1 MNKIKEI
8 IIKERKWIVAFI
20 CIIGF
25 LMFAEDVF
33 TKEIMLVDI
42 IGYDFVSKYII
53 SDSLTPIVK
62 FITNLGGTIFLIFL
76 TILLLII
83 FLFKFKNK
91 KIGFA
96 IVINIINS
104 ALLNMILKNI
114 LQRPRPEEF
123 RIISVT
129 GYSFPSGHS
138 MNSMAFYGF
147 LIYLIYIKIENKYIK
162 WALISIL
169 SVLIILVG
177 ISRIYLG
184 VHYTS
189 DVLAGFLISIVY
201 LILYINI
208 INQKFNLEIF

>member
-162 WALISIL
+162 FFLISIL

>member
-42 IGYDFVSKYII
+42 TGYDFISKYII
-53 SDSLTPIVK
+53 SENLTPIVK
-62 FITNLGGTIFLIFL
+62 FITNLGGTIFLISL

>member
-1 MNKIKEI
+1 MNKIKNI
-8 IIKERKWIVAFI
+8 IIKNLKWLVAFI
-20 CIIGF
+20 CVIVF

-42 IGYDFVSKYII
+42 TGYDFISKYII
-53 SDSLTPIVK
+53 SENLTPIVK
-62 FITNLGGTIFLIFL
+62 FITNLGGTIFLISL

>member
-1 MNKIKEI
+1 MNKIKKI
-8 IIKERKWIVAFI
+8 IIKEWKWIVAFI
-20 CIIGF
+20 CIILF

-33 TKEIMLVDI
+33 EKEIMLVDI
-42 IGYDFVSKYII
+42 TGYDFVSKYII
-53 SDSLTPIVK
+53 SDNLTPIAK
-62 FITNLGGTIFLIFL
+62 FITNLGGTIFLISL

-114 LQRPRPEEF
+114 LQRERPTEF
-123 RIISVT
+123 RFINVA

-169 SVLIILVG
+169 SVLIVLVG
-177 ISRIYLG
+177 TSRIYLG

-201 LILYINI
+201 LILYVNI
-208 INQKFNLEIF
+208 INQKFNLNI